1 MPNNEGNN
9 RRGMDDQQQQR
20 QNRQQQDQQRSP
32 GSGQSES
39 GGKQAGTG
47 IPEGEKIGE
56 WSDESS
62 KKSGKSGQSDLD
74 E

>member
-1 MPNNEGNN
+1 MPNNEGN
-9 RRGMDDQQQQR
+9 RRGMDQQR
-20 QNRQQQDQQRSP
+20 QRQQQDRQRSP
-32 GSGQSES
+32 GSGQSDDS
-39 GGKQAGTG
+39 GKQAGTG

-62 KKSGKSGQSDLD
+62 KKSGQSGGSDLD

>member
-1 MPNNEGNN
+1 MPNNEGN
-9 RRGMDDQQQQR
+9 RRGMDQQR

-32 GSGQSES
+32 GSGQSDGS
-39 GGKQAGTG
+39 GKQAGTG
-47 IPEGEKIGE
+47 LPDGEKIGE

-62 KKSGKSGQSDLD
+62 KKSGQSGGSDLD

>member
-1 MPNNEGNN
+1 MPNNEGN
-9 RRGMDDQQQQR
+9 RRGMEDPQR
-20 QNRQQQDQQRSP
+20 QKNDRQRQDQQRSP
-32 GSGQSES
+32 GSDQSDGS
-39 GGKQAGTG
+39 GKQAGTG

-62 KKSGKSGQSDLD
+62 KRAGKPDLD